1 MKNLQFKQLLL
12 LSDTQK
18 KANQFLFQKRFNL
31 ITADDNSVGKS
42 TLAKLLLWT
51 FGCEPDFDSTWKST
65 DCKCLVDFSI
75 DGTNY
80 KILRYQ
86 NFISLKEE
94 NKEILNYTNIGG
106 DYSKKFAELVDFKVL
121 LPKRG
126 VMKQNLLHLHQHIIF
141 YHFIW
146 IKKIAGVK
154 HGIALVN

>member
-126 VMKQNLLHLHQHIIF
+126 SNETELITPPPAYYFLPF
-141 YHFIW
+141 YIHPTMFYKKFIT
-146 IKKIAGVK
+146 
-154 HGIALVN
+154 

>member
-51 FGCEPDFDSTWKST
+51 LGCEPDFDSSWKNT

-75 DGTNY
+75 NGANY
-80 KILRYQ
+80 KVLRYH
-86 NFISLKEE
+86 NS
-94 NKEILNYTNIGG
+94 T
-106 DYSKKFAELVDFKVL
+106 FAHRKS
-121 LPKRG
+121 
-126 VMKQNLLHLHQHIIF
+126 
-141 YHFIW
+141 
-146 IKKIAGVK
+146 
-154 HGIALVN
+154 